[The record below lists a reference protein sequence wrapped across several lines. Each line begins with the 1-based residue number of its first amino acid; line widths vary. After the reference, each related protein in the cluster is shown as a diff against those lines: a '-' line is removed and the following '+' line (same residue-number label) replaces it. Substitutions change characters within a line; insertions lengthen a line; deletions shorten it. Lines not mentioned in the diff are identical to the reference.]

1 MNRKHILIGSAI
13 SFVTILTLIFAA
25 LKLCNIITWA
35 WVWVVSPIWIPCTL
49 IALIIII
56 LPVLFFL
63 FVAFDD

>member
-13 SFVTILTLIFAA
+13 SFVVVLTLMFVA

-56 LPVLFFL
+56 LPVMLFL
-63 FVAFDD
+63 FAIFDD